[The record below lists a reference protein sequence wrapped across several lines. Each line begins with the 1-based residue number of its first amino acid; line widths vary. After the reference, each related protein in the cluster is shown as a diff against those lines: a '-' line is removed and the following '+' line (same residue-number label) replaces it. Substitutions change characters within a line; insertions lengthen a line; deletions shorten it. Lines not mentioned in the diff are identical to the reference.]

1 MKILRKIVVMS
12 RVTGGKEVERYI
24 CNRCG
29 RKIKDSIKVNT
40 RRKNK
45 RGNKSYSKLIYIDK
59 CNECGGSGKKGNE
72 VESGRQ

>member
-12 RVTGGKEVERYI
+12 SVTGGKEVERYI

-29 RKIKDSIKVNT
+29 RNIKDSIKVNT
-40 RRKNK
+40 RRKIK

-59 CNECGGSGKKGNE
+59 CNKCDVSNKEEMK
-72 VESGRQ
+72 